1 MKAIIVARV
10 STEEQKEN
18 SPEAQLFR
26 MERYCDN
33 HNLVIAERF
42 SFVESAYKTKRDE
55 FDKILEF
62 VNSTKEKIAVCF
74 DKVDRLS
81 RNIFDKRVA
90 LLYEKAVSNEIE
102 LHFVSDS
109 QVINDKMNAGDKFA
123 FGMKLGLSKYYSDA
137 ISDNVKRAFEQKR
150 RNGEWTG
157 AVRLGY
163 LNVTLDPEK
172 RLRKD
177 IIKDPE
183 RSHLVERIFEMY
195 ATGNYS
201 LETIRKEI
209 TDLGLRSLKDNK
221 LSKSCIEN
229 ILKDPFYCGTAVSK
243 KYGNWTHKY
252 PRLITKELFDKCQ
265 EIREGKNRKHSKFA
279 SRDFIFKGLL
289 VCQNCGCLMTPE
301 IKKGK
306 FIYYSCTNS
315 KGICKRQ
322 YIPEKEL
329 LKPVYEVLERFEG
342 ITEETQNT
350 VVAEL
355 RETTEAEVAFYKN
368 QVNRI
373 RTEYDQT
380 KQKDDRLLEMY
391 LDGNQSITKDIYDK
405 KHQEYADKLQ
415 LLEIELSEH
424 RKADYDYQTTV
435 ASVLSV
441 ARRAKQI
448 FESSEPHEQRAFLNY
463 LLQNP
468 TVNGKNLEFTMRS
481 PFNLV
486 LELASSPNWLPR

>member
-1 MKAIIVARV
+1 MR
-10 STEEQKEN
+10 
-18 SPEAQLFR
+18 
-26 MERYCDN
+26 
-33 HNLVIAERF
+33 
-42 SFVESAYKTKRDE
+42 
-55 FDKILEF
+55 
-62 VNSTKEKIAVCF
+62 
-74 DKVDRLS
+74 
-81 RNIFDKRVA
+81 
-90 LLYEKAVSNEIE
+90 
-102 LHFVSDS
+102 
-109 QVINDKMNAGDKFA
+109 
-123 FGMKLGLSKYYSDA
+123 
-137 ISDNVKRAFEQKR
+137 DNVKRAFEQKR

-177 IIKDPE
+177 IVKDPE
-183 RSHLVERIFEMY
+183 RSHLIERIFEMY

-209 TDLGLRSLKDNK
+209 TDLGLRSLKNNK

-243 KYGNWTHKY
+243 KYGNWAHKY

-289 VCQNCGCLMTPE
+289 TCQNCGCLMTPE

-468 TVNGKNLEFTMRS
+468 TVNGKKLAFTMRS
-481 PFNLV
+481 PFNLI
-486 LELASSPNWLPR
+486 LGLATSPDWLPR